1 MELKDIVFHEH
12 VYWDRSQDCYC
23 VITAVVVDDG
33 ACIVAEKFED
43 GDLTHQ
49 IYYTEACY
57 LTATS

>member
-1 MELKDIVFHEH
+1 MELKDITFHDQ
-12 VYWDRSQDCYC
+12 VYWDRSQETYC

-33 ACIVAEKFED
+33 ACLVAEKFSD
-43 GDLTHQ
+43 GDLTHE